1 MDHYNFIFMN
11 SEQKIYANLKLP
23 CIKNEKSNMPEMK
36 LQQLKYESNTWKR
49 VLGFMTE
56 ENVHLKNR
64 LSQILK
70 EKFNADLLEE
80 AEVFQSNF
88 VKEDELIGLL
98 RNDIAELD
106 KLLEREMFEG
116 GNTIKEVKRK
126 LQKIRS
132 NMEIAEKQ
140 FGTLKSGFNS
150 YFFKNI

>member
-1 MDHYNFIFMN
+1 
-11 SEQKIYANLKLP
+11 
-23 CIKNEKSNMPEMK
+23 MPEMK
-36 LQQLKYESNTWKR
+36 LQQLQYESNTWKR
-49 VLGFMTE
+49 LLGFMTE

-80 AEVFQSNF
+80 AEIFQSNF
-88 VKEDELIGLL
+88 IKEDELIGLL

-106 KLLEREMFEG
+106 KLLEREIFED
-116 GNTIKEVKRK
+116 GNSVKEVKRK

-150 YFFKNI
+150 YFFENI

>member
-1 MDHYNFIFMN
+1 
-11 SEQKIYANLKLP
+11 
-23 CIKNEKSNMPEMK
+23 MPEMK
-36 LQQLKYESNTWKR
+36 LQQLQYESNTWKR
-49 VLGFMTE
+49 LLGFMTE

-80 AEVFQSNF
+80 AEIFQSNF
-88 VKEDELIGLL
+88 IKEDELIGLL

-106 KLLEREMFEG
+106 KLLEREMFED

-150 YFFKNI
+150 YFFENI

>member
-1 MDHYNFIFMN
+1 
-11 SEQKIYANLKLP
+11 
-23 CIKNEKSNMPEMK
+23 MPEMK
-36 LQQLKYESNTWKR
+36 LQQLQYESNTWKR

-88 VKEDELIGLL
+88 IKEDELISLL

-106 KLLEREMFEG
+106 KLLEREMFEDG
-116 GNTIKEVKRK
+116 TTIKEVKRK

-150 YFFKNI
+150 YFFENI

>member
-1 MDHYNFIFMN
+1 
-11 SEQKIYANLKLP
+11 
-23 CIKNEKSNMPEMK
+23 MPEMK
-36 LQQLKYESNTWKR
+36 LQQLQYESNAWKR

-150 YFFKNI
+150 YFFENI

>member
-1 MDHYNFIFMN
+1 MN
-11 SEQKIYANLKLP
+11 SEQKICTKYKLP
-23 CIKNEKSNMPEMK
+23 CIENEKRNMPEMK
-36 LQQLKYESNTWKR
+36 LQQLQYESNTWKR

-70 EKFNADLLEE
+70 EKFNAELLEE

-88 VKEDELIGLL
+88 VKEDELISLL
-98 RNDIAELD
+98 RNDIVELD
-106 KLLEREMFEG
+106 KLLEREMFED
-116 GNTIKEVKRK
+116 GNTINEVKRK

-140 FGTLKSGFNS
+140 FGTLKSVFNS
-150 YFFKNI
+150 YFFENI

>member
-1 MDHYNFIFMN
+1 
-11 SEQKIYANLKLP
+11 
-23 CIKNEKSNMPEMK
+23 MPEMK

-49 VLGFMTE
+49 LLGFMTE

-150 YFFKNI
+150 YFFENI

>member
-1 MDHYNFIFMN
+1 
-11 SEQKIYANLKLP
+11 
-23 CIKNEKSNMPEMK
+23 MPEMK
-36 LQQLKYESNTWKR
+36 LQQLQYESNTWKR
-49 VLGFMTE
+49 LLGFMTE

-80 AEVFQSNF
+80 AEIFQSNF
-88 VKEDELIGLL
+88 IKEDELIGLL

-106 KLLEREMFEG
+106 KLLEREMFED
-116 GNTIKEVKRK
+116 GNSVKEVKRK

-150 YFFKNI
+150 YFFENI